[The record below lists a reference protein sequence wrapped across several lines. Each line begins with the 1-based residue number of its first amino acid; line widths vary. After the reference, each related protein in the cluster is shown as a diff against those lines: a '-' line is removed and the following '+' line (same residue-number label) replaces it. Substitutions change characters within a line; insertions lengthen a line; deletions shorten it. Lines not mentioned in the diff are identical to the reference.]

1 VQARTPRA
9 ISQVSLEK
17 TALWHLARRAL
28 TERQLEQI
36 LERKINRAARAQ
48 VQPRGALDVAAVI
61 EKMRHLGFLDDA
73 RVAAGR
79 ASSMRDRGASRRKIA
94 HKLRTQGVAP
104 ALIDDVA
111 RAHDELEAARTY
123 ARKRRLHEKD
133 RDKALA
139 ALARQGF
146 SYDVARRALEDSE
159 AAHGPR

>member
-1 VQARTPRA
+1 MQARTPRA
-9 ISQVSLEK
+9 ISQASLEK
-17 TALWHLARRAL
+17 SALWHLARRAL
-28 TERQLEQI
+28 TERQLERI
-36 LERKINRAARAQ
+36 LERKIARAARSGLE
-48 VQPRGALDVAAVI
+48 PRGALDVGAVLD
-61 EKMRHLGFLDDA
+61 KMRGLGFLDDA

-111 RAHDELEAARTY
+111 PAHDDIEAARTY
-123 ARKRRLHEKD
+123 ARRRRLHEKE

-146 SYDVARRALEDSE
+146 SYDVARRALEDPQQ
-159 AAHGPR
+159 AHGPR